1 MSKTGQQTNLRMPV
15 VGSKVRRTEKSHLL
29 YDKDD
34 CSIIS
39 ISEIIRG
46 MLIKKHKIRRG

>member
-1 MSKTGQQTNLRMPV
+1 MSKTGQQTNLRMLV

-34 CSIIS
+34 CSIIF
-39 ISEIIRG
+39 IVKLLGEG
-46 MLIKKHKIRRG
+46 